1 MLHLLLRIKLFSI
14 LKISKE
20 LTSQNITPE
29 IEYIFET
36 DLQNNIIKTSVILKI
51 NKKLLLF
58 HFVITEF
65 EL

>member
-29 IEYIFET
+29 IEYIFKT

-51 NKKLLLF
+51 NIKLFLF
-58 HFVITEF
+58 HYVITEF